1 MWQIHWMLNLIPSA
15 VLNWI
20 YWAII
25 AAGLTGLVASWIGK
39 WIPFYGR
46 YATILKPVGIALLVL
61 GVWLRGSYDT
71 EMIWRERVAEMEQKV
86 QVAEAKSQE
95 TNVVIQE
102 KIVEKEKI
110 VTQYVDLVKTEI
122 QVQKEYIDKDCKIS
136 DEAINVYNKSLVGPN
151 EADKK

>member
-1 MWQIHWMLNLIPSA
+1 MLNLIPSA